1 MKIWITR
8 HGQTK
13 LNKEHLMQGRTDEPL
28 NETGFS
34 QAKAAR
40 KLIGD
45 VTFDAVYAS
54 PLRRAV
60 DTAVII
66 GNVPEKDVIIDP
78 RLIEVDFGKYELRPY
93 LHLGLPM
100 FLFWA
105 MPGIF
110 PAPKTVEPISSLV
123 SRTHACLDDIVKEG
137 QAHHCENILIACHG
151 GTMRAL
157 SGYMLDKKSGYM
169 WRPRAHN
176 CEIRVFDADPGQHRL
191 LQDYKLGA

>member
-40 KLIGD
+40 KMIGD

-93 LHLGLPM
+93 LHAS
-100 FLFWA
+100 F
-105 MPGIF
+105 
-110 PAPKTVEPISSLV
+110 
-123 SRTHACLDDIVKEG
+123 
-137 QAHHCENILIACHG
+137 
-151 GTMRAL
+151 
-157 SGYMLDKKSGYM
+157 
-169 WRPRAHN
+169 RPRKPWSPSPPWSAA
-176 CEIRVFDADPGQHRL
+176 RMPAWTTS
-191 LQDYKLGA
+191 

>member
-40 KLIGD
+40 KMIGD

-60 DTAVII
+60 DTAW
-66 GNVPEKDVIIDP
+66 
-78 RLIEVDFGKYELRPY
+78 EV
-93 LHLGLPM
+93 
-100 FLFWA
+100 
-105 MPGIF
+105 
-110 PAPKTVEPISSLV
+110 
-123 SRTHACLDDIVKEG
+123 
-137 QAHHCENILIACHG
+137 
-151 GTMRAL
+151 
-157 SGYMLDKKSGYM
+157 
-169 WRPRAHN
+169 
-176 CEIRVFDADPGQHRL
+176 
-191 LQDYKLGA
+191 